1 MIGKLLI
8 RNFKKWESLELPL
21 NKDVNILVGD
31 NDTGKSTILQ
41 AIEMV
46 LTGKVGGRAIEQEI
60 APHWFSRGC
69 VQAYLEAAAIDPT
82 APLPEIVIEAYL
94 HESPDL
100 TALVGRNNVLGEK
113 SAGFQLLISFDP
125 DYAPEL
131 QATLSAEADLVS
143 LPIEYYKV
151 ERRDFAGERAP
162 IRNQPV
168 KTALIDTSGVRLYSG
183 VDYYLRHIISA
194 NLSDRERAGL
204 ALSYRTY
211 RENLSKSDAVATA
224 NGVLS
229 ESDNTLRKSTVTLG
243 LDTSAR
249 ASWETAV
256 IPHFD
261 EIPFHAAGQGEQSA
275 FKMLLALDKHAKD
288 KHVVL
293 VEEPE
298 NHLSFGNLNELL
310 KRIKERGEDQ
320 QLILT
325 THSSFVLNKLGLDNL
340 TLLAEG
346 THTRFNNL
354 SDDTR
359 DHFLKLAGYD
369 TLRLLLARA
378 TILVEGPSDEL
389 IVQKAYQQRFGH
401 AAIDDGIDI
410 ISVQLT
416 FKRFLEL
423 GEKLGRRIAVITDLD
438 SDTDQETARKRFE
451 DFEKMDGNIRGFI
464 GEVEGGRTLEP
475 QLLAAAGLSA
485 LNTIFG
491 TSITDE
497 TDMVDHMT
505 KGKTDSALA
514 LLLTSQKVNFPSFI
528 NDAIDHVR

>member
-1 MIGKLLI
+1 MISKLLI
-8 RNFKKWESLELPL
+8 RNFKKWDNLELPL
-21 NKDVNILVGD
+21 NNDVNIIVGD

-46 LTGKVGGRAIEQEI
+46 LTGRVGGRAIEQEI
-60 APHWFSRGC
+60 APHWFSKQC
-69 VQAYLEAAAIDPT
+69 VQAYVKAAVIDPT
-82 APLPEIVIEAYL
+82 APLPEIVIEAHL
-94 HESPDL
+94 QDSPDVVS
-100 TALVGRNNVLGEK
+100 LVGRNNVLGEK
-113 SAGFQLLISFDP
+113 SPGFQLLITFDP
-125 DYAPEL
+125 DYASEL
-131 QATLSAEADLVS
+131 QATLAAEPDLVS
-143 LPIEYYKV
+143 LPVEYYKV

-162 IRNQPV
+162 LRNQPV
-168 KTALIDTSGVRLYSG
+168 KTAMIDTSGVRLYSG

-194 NLSDRERAGL
+194 NLSDKERAGL

-211 RENLSKSDAVATA
+211 RENLSKSDAVTAA

-229 ESDNTLRKSTVTLG
+229 ESDNTLKKRTITLG

-249 ASWETAV
+249 ASWESDV

-310 KRIKERGEDQ
+310 KRIQDRGKNQ

-325 THSSFVLNKLGLDNL
+325 THSSLVLNKLGLDKL
-340 TLLAEG
+340 TLLADG
-346 THTRFNNL
+346 SHTRFNDL

-389 IVQKAYQQRFGH
+389 IVQKAYEQRFGH
-401 AAIDDGIDI
+401 APIDDGIDI

-423 GEKLGRRIAVITDLD
+423 GEKLGRKIAVITDLD
-438 SDTDQETARKRFE
+438 SDIDQDTARKRFK
-451 DFEKMDGNIRGFI
+451 DFEKADGNVRGFV
-464 GEVEGGRTLEP
+464 GDVDDGRTLEP
-475 QLLAAAGLSA
+475 QLFASAGLTT
-485 LNTIFG
+485 LNSIFE
-491 TSITDE
+491 TSFTDGIGMIE
-497 TDMVDHMT
+497 YMT
-505 KGKTDSALA
+505 KAKTDSALA
-514 LLLTSQKVNFPSFI
+514 LLLASEEIVFPRFI
-528 NDAIDHVR
+528 NNAIDHVR

>member
-1 MIGKLLI
+1 MISKLLI
-8 RNFKKWESLELPL
+8 RNFKKWKRLDLPL
-21 NKDVNILVGD
+21 NNDVNILVGD

-60 APHWFSRGC
+60 APHWFSQQC
-69 VQAYLEAAAIDPT
+69 VRAYLDAAKTDPG
-82 APLPEIVIEAYL
+82 APLPEIVVEAYFQD
-94 HESPDL
+94 SPDVA
-100 TALVGRNNVLGEK
+100 TLVGRNNVLGER
-113 SAGFQLLISFDP
+113 SSGFQLLITFDP

-131 QATLSAEADLVS
+131 QEILASDLELVS
-143 LPIEYYKV
+143 LPVEYYKV
-151 ERRDFAGERAP
+151 ERRDFSGERAP
-162 IRNQPV
+162 LRNQPV
-168 KTALIDTSGVRLYSG
+168 KTAMIDTSGVRLYSG

-194 NLSDRERAGL
+194 NLSDKERAGL

-211 RENLSKSDAVATA
+211 RENLSKSDAVSAA

-229 ESDNTLRKSTVTLG
+229 ESDNTLRKRTVTLG

-249 ASWETAV
+249 ASWETDV

-261 EIPFHAAGQGEQSA
+261 QIPFHAVGQGEQSA

-288 KHVVL
+288 KQVVL

-310 KRIKERGEDQ
+310 KRIQKRGKNQ

-325 THSSFVLNKLGLDNL
+325 THSSLVLNKLGLDKL
-340 TLLAEG
+340 TLLADG
-346 THTRFNNL
+346 SHTRFNDL
-354 SDDTR
+354 SDETR

-389 IVQKAYQQRFGH
+389 IVQKAYEQRFGH
-401 AAIDDGIDI
+401 PPIDDGIDI

-423 GEKLGRRIAVITDLD
+423 GEKLGRKIAVITDLD
-438 SDTDQETARKRFE
+438 SDTDQEKARRRFQ
-451 DFEKMDGNIRGFI
+451 DFEKADGNVRGFV
-464 GEVEGGRTLEP
+464 GAVENGRTLEP
-475 QLLAAAGLSA
+475 QLVAAAGLTC
-485 LNTIFG
+485 LNTVLG
-491 TSITDE
+491 TSFTNNQAMIDY
-497 TDMVDHMT
+497 MT
-505 KGKTDSALA
+505 VSKTDSALA
-514 LLLTSQKVNFPSFI
+514 LLLTSEPVAFPTFI
-528 NDAIDHVR
+528 HAAIDHVR

>member
-1 MIGKLLI
+1 MIDKLLI
-8 RNFKKWESLELPL
+8 RNFKKWTSLELPL

-60 APHWFSRGC
+60 APHWFSQQC
-69 VQAYLEAAAIDPT
+69 VQGYLTSAKSDPAAA
-82 APLPEIVIEAYL
+82 LPEIVIEAYFKDG
-94 HESPDL
+94 PDL
-100 TALVGRNNVLGEK
+100 VDLIGRNNLLGEK
-113 SAGFQLLISFDP
+113 APGFQLLITFDP
-125 DYAPEL
+125 DYTLEL
-131 QATLSAEADLVS
+131 QAVWAAKEDLTS
-143 LPIEYYKV
+143 LPVEYYKV
-151 ERRDFAGERAP
+151 IRRDFSGERAP
-162 IRNQPV
+162 LRNQPV
-168 KTALIDTSGVRLYSG
+168 KTAMIDTSGVRLYSG

-194 NLSDRERAGL
+194 NLSDKERAGM

-211 RENLSKSDAVATA
+211 RESLSKSDAVTA
-224 NGVLS
+224 ANAVLS
-229 ESDNTLRKSTVTLG
+229 TSENTLRKKTVTLG

-249 ASWETAV
+249 ASWGTDV

-275 FKMLLALDKHAKD
+275 FKMLLALDKHSKD

-310 KRIKERGEDQ
+310 GRIKERGKSQ

-325 THSSFVLNKLGLDNL
+325 THSSLVLNKLGLNKL
-340 TLLAEG
+340 TLLAAG
-346 THTRFNNL
+346 THTRFNDL
-354 SDDTR
+354 SDETR

-389 IVQKAYQQRFGH
+389 IVQKAYEQRFGH
-401 AAIDDGIDI
+401 APIDDGIDI

-423 GEKLGRRIAVITDLD
+423 GEKLGRKIAVITDLD
-438 SDTDQETARKRFE
+438 SDTDQDKARKRFQ
-451 DFEKMDGNIRGFI
+451 DYEKADGNVKGFI
-464 GEVEGGRTLEP
+464 GEVKDGRTLEP
-475 QLLAAAGLSA
+475 QIVASAGLPK

-491 TSITDE
+491 TAFTDDQ
-497 TDMVDHMT
+497 DMVDLMT
-505 KGKTDSALA
+505 ATKTDAALA
-514 LLLTSQKVNFPSFI
+514 LLVTTEDVTFPAFI
-528 NDAIDHVR
+528 NDAIDHVK